1 MHYCNCTIGDLRDP
15 AVDIV
20 AMEAEMAQKR
30 NIVDPT
36 HKHPIHQPV
45 PPGSPDSKDLGEK
58 QDALVRVSSS
68 QAYQPDDADD
78 VVFPTEEEKLTLR
91 RVAGHIPISAWLVVI
106 VEFAE
111 RFSYYGTTGPFVNY
125 IQRPLP
131 AGGNGAG
138 APPKGGEGRPGA
150 LGKGQQASTG
160 LTTYNSFFSYCTP
173 ILGAIIADAY
183 WGKFKT
189 INVFVILGGI
199 GHIILVATSIPSVLQ
214 NSPTGAFA
222 GFIISITI
230 IAFATGAIKSNV
242 SPLVA
247 EQIPDSREVIK
258 TLPSG
263 ERVIVDPNL
272 TIQRVFM
279 YFYLMINIG
288 SLSSI
293 ATTEVELH
301 IGFWLSYL
309 IPTIMYLV
317 VPVVLFFGR
326 NLYIKYPPRGSVH
339 LEAYQVLRRVYK
351 GVWSWNPMETVRR
364 MRDPNKWDKARP
376 SHVGGGDVERDQGL
390 SKQEKKKMGLPTWD
404 DTFVDEMKRTMNA
417 VKVFVFFPL
426 FWVPYNQ
433 MTNNIVS
440 QAGTMSTHG
449 VPNDILQNIDPI
461 AIIIIIPLMDRIVYP
476 GLRKLGWVVR
486 PIQRITFG
494 FIMAALSM
502 VYTAVL
508 QNAIYRTNP
517 CGKFVTSCDT
527 PSYLNVWLQ
536 TPAYVLIAVSEI
548 FASITGLEY
557 AFTKAPLRMKSLVMA
572 AFLFTTAISNAI
584 SEALVPVSEDPYLVW
599 NYAGCG
605 IAAFVAG
612 VAFWFCFR
620 HLDYEEEAQ
629 NEIGRQG
636 RGGERLTKLD
646 AEQ

>member
-1 MHYCNCTIGDLRDP
+1 
-15 AVDIV
+15 
-20 AMEAEMAQKR
+20 MEAEMTQKR
-30 NIVDPT
+30 DAVDPT
-36 HKHPIHQPV
+36 HRHPFHQAGPPS
-45 PPGSPDSKDLGEK
+45 PPGKSLDEK
-58 QDALVRVSSS
+58 NGVLTRVSSS
-68 QAYQPDDADD
+68 PVHQSEDADNI
-78 VVFPTEEEKLTLR
+78 VVPTEEERRTLR
-91 RVAGHIPISAWLVVI
+91 RVPGHIPNSAWLVVI

-131 AGGNGAG
+131 IGGNGAG
-138 APPKGGEGRPGA
+138 APAKGSGGVPGA

-189 INVFVILGGI
+189 INFFVIWGGI
-199 GHIILVATSIPSVLQ
+199 GHIILTATAIPSVLQ
-214 NSPTGAFA
+214 HSPGGAFA

-242 SPLVA
+242 SPLIA
-247 EQIPDSREVIK
+247 EQIPDSRETVK
-258 TLPSG
+258 MLPSG
-263 ERVIVDPNL
+263 EKVIVDPNL

-309 IPTIMYLV
+309 IPTIMYIV
-317 VPVVLFFGR
+317 VPLVLFFGR
-326 NLYIKYPPRGSVH
+326 NLYIKYPPRGSIH
-339 LEAYQVLRRVYK
+339 LEALQVLRRVYK
-351 GVWSWNPMETVRR
+351 DVWSWNPIEMVHR
-364 MRDPNKWDKARP
+364 MRDPTKWDKARP
-376 SHVGGGDVERDQGL
+376 NQLGL
-390 SKQEKKKMGLPTWD
+390 SSTIEQSGELSKEDKKRMGLPTWD
-404 DTFVDEMKRTMNA
+404 DTFVDEMKRTVNA

-426 FWVPYNQ
+426 TYGLTLVPDNQ

-449 VPNDILQNIDPI
+449 VPNDLLQNIDPI
-461 AIIIIIPLMDRIVYP
+461 ALIILIPLMDRIVYP
-476 GLRKLGWVVR
+476 GLRRLGWVVR

-494 FIMAALSM
+494 FILAALAM
-502 VYTAVL
+502 VYTSIL

-517 CGKFVTSCDT
+517 CGKFVSNCD
-527 PSYLNVWLQ
+527 SRSSLNVWLQ
-536 TPAYVLIAVSEI
+536 TPAYVLIAASEI

-557 AFTKAPLRMKSLVMA
+557 AFTKAPLRMKSLVTA

-584 SEALVPVSEDPYLVW
+584 SEALVPVSEDPHLVW

-605 IAAFVAG
+605 IAAFVGG
-612 VAFWFCFR
+612 VAFWICFH
-620 HLDYEEEAQ
+620 HLDREEESQ
-629 NEIGRQG
+629 NEIGREG
-636 RGGERLTKLD
+636 RSGERVVPKAD
-646 AEQ
+646 VEQ

>member
-1 MHYCNCTIGDLRDP
+1 MT
-15 AVDIV
+15 
-20 AMEAEMAQKR
+20 EATMTEKKDQA
-30 NIVDPT
+30 DPT
-36 HKHPIHQPV
+36 HHHAVNQFTPSSLSESKELNEKN
-45 PPGSPDSKDLGEK
+45 GSITVISGSEEYRPDE
-58 QDALVRVSSS
+58 V
-68 QAYQPDDADD
+68 DDI
-78 VVFPTEEEKLTLR
+78 VVPTEEERLTLR
-91 RVAGHIPISAWLVVI
+91 RVAGHIPMSAWLVVI

-138 APPKGGEGRPGA
+138 APPKGSQGRPGA

-189 INVFVILGGI
+189 INVFVVLGGI

-214 NSPTGAFA
+214 NSPSGAFA

-230 IAFATGAIKSNV
+230 IGFATGAIKSNV

-247 EQIPDSREVIK
+247 EQIPDSRESVK

-263 ERVIVDPNL
+263 EKVIVDPNL

-301 IGFWLSYL
+301 IGFWLAYL
-309 IPTIMYLV
+309 IPTIVYLM
-317 VPVVLFFGR
+317 VPIVLFLGR
-326 NLYIKYPPRGSVH
+326 NLYIKYPPRGSIH

-351 GVWSWNPMETVRR
+351 GVWSWNPFETARR
-364 MRDPNKWDKARP
+364 LRDPNLWDKARP
-376 SHVGGGDVERDQGL
+376 SILGGGDVEREQDPAI
-390 SKQEKKKMGLPTWD
+390 SKAEKKRLGLPTWD

-494 FIMAALSM
+494 FMFAALAM

-517 CGKFVTSCDT
+517 CGKFVTNCDT
-527 PSYLNVWLQ
+527 PSHLNVWLQ
-536 TPAYVLIAVSEI
+536 TPAYVLIAASEI

-572 AFLFTTAISNAI
+572 AFLFTTAIANAI
-584 SEALVPVSEDPYLVW
+584 SEALVPVSTDPYLVW
-599 NYAGCG
+599 NYAGSG
-605 IAAFVAG
+605 IVAFVAG
-612 VAFWFCFR
+612 IAFWLCFH
-620 HLDYEEEAQ
+620 HLDSEEESQ

-636 RGGERLTKLD
+636 RGGDRITTTGD
-646 AEQ
+646 VEQ

>member
-1 MHYCNCTIGDLRDP
+1 MRYARVDIRDP

-30 NIVDPT
+30 DAVDPT
-36 HKHPIHQPV
+36 HKHPIHQAI
-45 PPGSPDSKDLGEK
+45 PPSSPGTSLDEK
-58 QDALVRVSSS
+58 KDALTRVSS
-68 QAYQPDDADD
+68 ADMYQPEDADD
-78 VVFPTEEEKLTLR
+78 IIIPTEEEKRTLR

-131 AGGNGAG
+131 IGGNGAG
-138 APPKGGEGRPGA
+138 APAKGSGGIPGA

-160 LTTYNSFFSYCTP
+160 LTTYNNFFSYCTP

-189 INVFVILGGI
+189 INVFVLWGGI
-199 GHIILVATSIPSVLQ
+199 GHIILTVTAIPSVLQ
-214 NSPTGAFA
+214 HSPTGAFA

-247 EQIPDSREVIK
+247 EQIPDSRETVK

-263 ERVIVDPNL
+263 EKVIVDPNL

-309 IPTIMYLV
+309 IPTIMYLA
-317 VPVVLFFGR
+317 VPAVLFMGR
-326 NLYIKYPPRGSVH
+326 NLYIKYPPRGSIH
-339 LEAYQVLRRVYK
+339 LEAFQVLRRVYK
-351 GVWSWNPMETVRR
+351 DVWSWNPVETVRR
-364 MRDPNKWDKARP
+364 MRDPAKWDKARP
-376 SHVGGGDVERDQGL
+376 SQLGLVNMVGENGEPL
-390 SKQEKKKMGLPTWD
+390 SSEEKKRMGLPTWD
-404 DTFVDEMKRTMNA
+404 DTFVDEMRRTMNA
-417 VKVFVFFPL
+417 IKVFIFFPL
-426 FWVPYNQ
+426 YWVPYNQ
-433 MTNNIVS
+433 MSNNIVS

-449 VPNDILQNIDPI
+449 VPNDLLQNIDPI

-476 GLRKLGWVVR
+476 GLRRMGWVVR

-494 FIMAALSM
+494 FILAALSM

-517 CGKFVTSCDT
+517 CGRFVSNCDT
-527 PSYLNVWLQ
+527 PSSLNVWLQ
-536 TPAYVLIAVSEI
+536 TPAYVLIAASEI

-605 IAAFVAG
+605 IAAFIAG
-612 VAFWFCFR
+612 IAFWVCFH
-620 HLDYEEEAQ
+620 HLDWEEESQ
-629 NEIGRQG
+629 NEIGRED
-636 RGGERLTKLD
+636 RTSERVEKTD
-646 AEQ
+646 VEQ

>member
-1 MHYCNCTIGDLRDP
+1 MADIRDP

-20 AMEAEMAQKR
+20 AMEAEIAQKR
-30 NIVDPT
+30 DAVDPT
-36 HKHPIHQPV
+36 YKHPIHQAI
-45 PPGSPDSKDLGEK
+45 PPSSPGTSLDEK
-58 QDALVRVSSS
+58 KDALTRVSS
-68 QAYQPDDADD
+68 ADMYQPEDADNIII
-78 VVFPTEEEKLTLR
+78 PTEEEKRTLR

-131 AGGNGAG
+131 IGGNGAG
-138 APPKGGEGRPGA
+138 APAKGSGGIPGA

-160 LTTYNSFFSYCTP
+160 LTTYNNFFSYCTP

-189 INVFVILGGI
+189 INVFVLWGGI
-199 GHIILVATSIPSVLQ
+199 GHIILTATAIPSVLQ
-214 NSPTGAFA
+214 HSPTGAFA

-247 EQIPDSREVIK
+247 EQIPDSRETVK

-263 ERVIVDPNL
+263 EKVIVDPNL

-309 IPTIMYLV
+309 IPTIMYLA
-317 VPVVLFFGR
+317 VPAVLFMGR
-326 NLYIKYPPRGSVH
+326 NLYIKYPPRGSIH
-339 LEAYQVLRRVYK
+339 LEAFQVLRRVYK
-351 GVWSWNPMETVRR
+351 DVWSWNPVETVRR
-364 MRDPNKWDKARP
+364 MRDPAKWDKARP
-376 SHVGGGDVERDQGL
+376 SQLGLVNMVGENGEPL
-390 SKQEKKKMGLPTWD
+390 SSEEKKRMGLPTWD
-404 DTFVDEMKRTMNA
+404 DTFVDEMRRTMNA
-417 VKVFVFFPL
+417 IKVFIFFPL
-426 FWVPYNQ
+426 YWVPYNQ
-433 MTNNIVS
+433 MSNNIVS

-449 VPNDILQNIDPI
+449 VPNDLLQNIDPI

-476 GLRKLGWVVR
+476 GLRRMGWVVR

-494 FIMAALSM
+494 FILAALSM

-517 CGKFVTSCDT
+517 CGRFVSNCDT
-527 PSYLNVWLQ
+527 PSSLNVWLQ
-536 TPAYVLIAVSEI
+536 TPAYVLIAASEI

-605 IAAFVAG
+605 IAAFIAG
-612 VAFWFCFR
+612 IAFWVCFH
-620 HLDYEEEAQ
+620 HLDWEEESQ
-629 NEIGRQG
+629 NEIGRED
-636 RGGERLTKLD
+636 RTSERVEKTD
-646 AEQ
+646 VEQ

>member
-1 MHYCNCTIGDLRDP
+1 MADLRDP

-20 AMEAEMAQKR
+20 AMEAELAQKR
-30 NIVDPT
+30 DTVDPT
-36 HKHPIHQPV
+36 HKHPIHQTV
-45 PPGSPDSKDLGEK
+45 PPSPPEKSLDEKKGVLTPGS
-58 QDALVRVSSS
+58 RS
-68 QAYQPDDADD
+68 QLYQPDDADD
-78 VVFPTEEEKLTLR
+78 TVIPTEEEKRTLR
-91 RVAGHIPISAWLVVI
+91 RIAGHIPISAWLVVI

-131 AGGNGAG
+131 IGGNGAG
-138 APPKGGEGRPGA
+138 APAKGSGETPGA

-189 INVFVILGGI
+189 INVFVIWGGI
-199 GHIILVATSIPSVLQ
+199 GHIILTATSIPSMLQ
-214 NSPTGAFA
+214 HSPSGAFA
-222 GFIISITI
+222 GFIVSITI

-247 EQIPDSREVIK
+247 EQIPDSRETVK
-258 TLPSG
+258 TLPNG
-263 ERVIVDPNL
+263 EKVIVDPNL

-317 VPVVLFFGR
+317 VPVVLFLGR
-326 NLYIKYPPRGSVH
+326 NLYIKYPPRGSIH
-339 LEAYQVLRRVYK
+339 LEAFQVLRRVYK
-351 GVWSWNPMETVRR
+351 DVWSWNPVETVRR
-364 MRDPNKWDKARP
+364 MRDPTKWDKARP
-376 SHVGGGDVERDQGL
+376 SQLGINNATGENGGQL
-390 SKQEKKKMGLPTWD
+390 SKEEKKRMGLPTWD

-426 FWVPYNQ
+426 YWVPYNQ

-449 VPNDILQNIDPI
+449 VPNDLLQNIDPI

-476 GLRKLGWVVR
+476 GLRRLGWVVR

-494 FIMAALSM
+494 FMLAALSM
-502 VYTAVL
+502 VYISVL

-517 CGKFVTSCDT
+517 CGRFVSSCDT
-527 PSYLNVWLQ
+527 PSSLNVWLQ
-536 TPAYVLIAVSEI
+536 TPAYVLIAASEI

-584 SEALVPVSEDPYLVW
+584 SEALVPVSEDPYLIW

-605 IAAFVAG
+605 IAAFIAG
-612 VAFWFCFR
+612 VAFWICFH
-620 HLDYEEEAQ
+620 HLDSEEESQ
-629 NEIGRQG
+629 NEIGREG
-636 RGGERLTKLD
+636 RGSERVVAKADL
-646 AEQ
+646 EQ

>member
-1 MHYCNCTIGDLRDP
+1 MG
-15 AVDIV
+15 A
-20 AMEAEMAQKR
+20 AMAEKKDQA
-30 NIVDPT
+30 DPT
-36 HKHPIHQPV
+36 DNRSVSQFTPS
-45 PPGSPDSKDLGEK
+45 SPLDGKDLGEK
-58 QDALVRVSSS
+58 QGAVTRVSSS
-68 QAYQPDDADD
+68 EEYHPDEADD
-78 VVFPTEEEKLTLR
+78 IVVPTEEERLTLR
-91 RVAGHIPISAWLVVI
+91 RVAGHIPIAAWLVVV

-111 RFSYYGTTGPFVNY
+111 RFSYY
-125 IQRPLP
+125 
-131 AGGNGAG
+131 GGNGAG

-199 GHIILVATSIPSVLQ
+199 GHIILVATSVPSVLQ
-214 NSPTGAFA
+214 NSPSGAFA
-222 GFIISITI
+222 GFIVSITI

-247 EQIPDSREVIK
+247 EQIPDTRETVK

-263 ERVIVDPNL
+263 EKVIVDPNL

-309 IPTIMYLV
+309 IPTIMYLI
-317 VPVVLFFGR
+317 VPVVLFLGR
-326 NLYIKYPPRGSVH
+326 DLYIKYPPRGSVH
-339 LEAYQVLRRVYK
+339 LEAYRVLRHVYK
-351 GVWSWNPMETVRR
+351 GVWSWNPLETARR
-364 MRDPNKWDKARP
+364 LRDPNLWDKARP
-376 SHVGGGDVERDQGL
+376 SALGGGDIEREQDPAL
-390 SKQEKKKMGLPTWD
+390 SKAGKKKLGLPTWD

-417 VKVFVFFPL
+417 VKVFVFYPL
-426 FWVPYNQ
+426 WILDTMYAWFCRYNQ

-476 GLRKLGWVVR
+476 GLRRLGWVVR

-494 FIMAALSM
+494 FMLAALAM

-517 CGKFVTSCDT
+517 CGKSVTTCDT
-527 PSYLNVWLQ
+527 PSHLNVWLQ
-536 TPAYVLIAVSEI
+536 TPAYVLIAASEI

-572 AFLFTTAISNAI
+572 AFLFTTAIANAI
-584 SEALVPVSEDPYLVW
+584 SEALVPVSTDPYLVW
-599 NYAGCG
+599 NYGGCG
-605 IAAFVAG
+605 IVAFVAG
-612 VAFWFCFR
+612 IAFWLCFH
-620 HLDYEEEAQ
+620 HLDHEEEAQ
-629 NEIGRQG
+629 NEIGRQD
-636 RGGERLTKLD
+636 RGGDRITKTSD
-646 AEQ
+646 IEQ

>member
-1 MHYCNCTIGDLRDP
+1 
-15 AVDIV
+15 
-20 AMEAEMAQKR
+20 MEAEMTQKR
-30 NIVDPT
+30 DAVDPT
-36 HKHPIHQPV
+36 EKHPFHQASPPS
-45 PPGSPDSKDLGEK
+45 PPGKSLDEK
-58 QDALVRVSSS
+58 NGVLTRVSSS
-68 QAYQPDDADD
+68 PVHQPEDADNI
-78 VVFPTEEEKLTLR
+78 VVPTEEEKRTLR
-91 RVAGHIPISAWLVVI
+91 RVPGHIPNSAWLVVI

-131 AGGNGAG
+131 IGGNGAG
-138 APPKGGEGRPGA
+138 APAKGSGGVPGA

-189 INVFVILGGI
+189 INFFVIWGGI
-199 GHIILVATSIPSVLQ
+199 GHIILTATAIPSVLQ
-214 NSPTGAFA
+214 HSPGGAFA

-242 SPLVA
+242 SPLIA
-247 EQIPDSREVIK
+247 EQIPDSRETVK
-258 TLPSG
+258 MLPSG
-263 ERVIVDPNL
+263 EKVIVDPNL

-309 IPTIMYLV
+309 IPTIMYIV
-317 VPVVLFFGR
+317 VPLVLFFGR
-326 NLYIKYPPRGSVH
+326 NLYIKYPPRGSIH
-339 LEAYQVLRRVYK
+339 LEALQVLRRVYK
-351 GVWSWNPMETVRR
+351 DVWSWNPIEMVHR
-364 MRDPNKWDKARP
+364 MRDPTKWDKARP
-376 SHVGGGDVERDQGL
+376 NQLGL
-390 SKQEKKKMGLPTWD
+390 SSTIEQSGELSKEDKKRMGLPTWD
-404 DTFVDEMKRTMNA
+404 DTFVDEMKRTVNA

-426 FWVPYNQ
+426 YWVPYNQ

-449 VPNDILQNIDPI
+449 VPNDLLQNIDPI
-461 AIIIIIPLMDRIVYP
+461 AIIILIPLMDRIVYP
-476 GLRKLGWVVR
+476 GLRRLGWVVR

-494 FIMAALSM
+494 FILAALAM
-502 VYTAVL
+502 VYTSIL

-517 CGKFVTSCDT
+517 CGKFVSNCD
-527 PSYLNVWLQ
+527 SRSSLNVWLQ
-536 TPAYVLIAVSEI
+536 TPAYVLIAASEI

-557 AFTKAPLRMKSLVMA
+557 AFTKAPLRMKSLVTA

-584 SEALVPVSEDPYLVW
+584 SEALVPVSEDPHLVW

-605 IAAFVAG
+605 IAAFVGG
-612 VAFWFCFR
+612 VAFWICFH
-620 HLDYEEEAQ
+620 HLDREEESQ
-629 NEIGRQG
+629 NEIGREG
-636 RGGERLTKLD
+636 RSGERVVPKAD
-646 AEQ
+646 VEQ

>member
-1 MHYCNCTIGDLRDP
+1 MNQFISSS
-15 AVDIV
+15 
-20 AMEAEMAQKR
+20 
-30 NIVDPT
+30 
-36 HKHPIHQPV
+36 PI
-45 PPGSPDSKDLGEK
+45 DTKELNEK
-58 QDALVRVSSS
+58 QDAFTRVSSS
-68 QAYQPDDADD
+68 EEYQPTYADD
-78 VVFPTEEEKLTLR
+78 IVVPTEEERLTLR
-91 RVAGHIPISAWLVVI
+91 RVAGHIPISAWLVVV

-131 AGGNGAG
+131 IGGNGAG
-138 APPKGGEGRPGA
+138 APAKGGEGRPGA

-160 LTTYNSFFSYCTP
+160 LTTYNSLFSYCTP

-189 INVFVILGGI
+189 INVFVIIGGI
-199 GHIILVATSIPSVLQ
+199 GHIILTATSIPSVLQ
-214 NSPTGAFA
+214 HSPGGAYA

-247 EQIPDSREVIK
+247 EQIPDSRESVK

-263 ERVIVDPNL
+263 EKVIVDPNL

-293 ATTEVELH
+293 ATTEIELH
-301 IGFWLSYL
+301 VGYWLAYL
-309 IPTIMYLV
+309 MPTVVYILV
-317 VPVVLFFGR
+317 PIVLFCGR

-339 LEAYQVLRRVYK
+339 LEAYQVLSRVYK

-364 MRDPNKWDKARP
+364 MRDPSKWDKARP
-376 SHVGGGDVERDQGL
+376 SFVGGGDQL
-390 SKQEKKKMGLPTWD
+390 GLPTWD

-417 VKVFVFFPL
+417 IKVFIFFPL

-461 AIIIIIPLMDRIVYP
+461 AIIIIIPLMDRLVYP

-494 FIMAALSM
+494 FILMALSM
-502 VYTAVL
+502 LYTALL
-508 QNAIYRTNP
+508 QRAIYRTNP
-517 CGKFVTSCDT
+517 CGKFVTDCDT

-536 TPAYVLIAVSEI
+536 TPAYVLIAAGEI

-584 SEALVPVSEDPYLVW
+584 SEALVPVSTDPYLVW
-599 NYAGCG
+599 NYGGCG

-612 VAFWFCFR
+612 VAFWLCFR

-636 RGGERLTKLD
+636 RGGERIAKGGD
-646 AEQ
+646 VEQ

>member
-1 MHYCNCTIGDLRDP
+1 MVDIRDP
-15 AVDIV
+15 AVDAV

-30 NIVDPT
+30 DVVDPT
-36 HKHPIHQPV
+36 HKHPVHQAF
-45 PPGSPDSKDLGEK
+45 PP
-58 QDALVRVSSS
+58 SSS
-68 QAYQPDDADD
+68 GNSFDEKKGALTRISSSEIYQPEDADD
-78 VVFPTEEEKLTLR
+78 IVIPTEEEKRTLR

-131 AGGNGAG
+131 IGGNGAG
-138 APPKGGEGRPGA
+138 APAKGSGGIPGA

-173 ILGAIIADAY
+173 ILGAIIADAASAH
-183 WGKFKT
+183 
-189 INVFVILGGI
+189 IDSPSQSNVAYTFLVLGEI
-199 GHIILVATSIPSVLQ
+199 QNHQSTAIPSVLQ
-214 NSPTGAFA
+214 HSPTGAFA

-247 EQIPDSREVIK
+247 EQIPDSRENVK

-263 ERVIVDPNL
+263 EKVIVDPNL

-317 VPVVLFFGR
+317 VPVVLFMGR

-339 LEAYQVLRRVYK
+339 LEAFQVLRRVYK
-351 GVWSWNPMETVRR
+351 DVWSWNPAETLRR
-364 MRDPNKWDKARP
+364 MRDPAKWDKARP
-376 SHVGGGDVERDQGL
+376 SQLGL
-390 SKQEKKKMGLPTWD
+390 SNMVGENGEPLSNEEKKRMGLPTWD

-417 VKVFVFFPL
+417 IKVFIFFPL
-426 FWVPYNQ
+426 YWVPYNQ
-433 MTNNIVS
+433 MSNNIVS

-449 VPNDILQNIDPI
+449 VPNDLLQNIDPI

-494 FIMAALSM
+494 FILAALSM

-517 CGKFVTSCDT
+517 CGRFVSTCDT
-527 PSYLNVWLQ
+527 PSSLNVWLQ
-536 TPAYVLIAVSEI
+536 TPAYVLIAASEI

-605 IAAFVAG
+605 IAAFIAG
-612 VAFWFCFR
+612 IAFWICFH
-620 HLDYEEEAQ
+620 HLDWEEESQ
-629 NEIGRQG
+629 NEIGRED
-636 RGGERLTKLD
+636 RSDERVAKTD
-646 AEQ
+646 IEH

>member
-1 MHYCNCTIGDLRDP
+1 MT
-15 AVDIV
+15 
-20 AMEAEMAQKR
+20 MEAEMAQKR
-30 NIVDPT
+30 DIADSIHN
-36 HKHPIHQPV
+36 HSLHQPV
-45 PPGSPDSKDLGEK
+45 PPSPPGESLDEK
-58 QDALVRVSSS
+58 KAILTRVSSS
-68 QAYQPDDADD
+68 QVYQPEDADD
-78 VVFPTEEEKLTLR
+78 IVIPTEEEKRTLR
-91 RVAGHIPISAWLVVI
+91 RVAGNIPISAWLVVI

-131 AGGNGAG
+131 IGGNGAG
-138 APPKGGEGRPGA
+138 APAKGSGRVPGA

-189 INVFVILGGI
+189 INVFVIWGGI
-199 GHIILVATSIPSVLQ
+199 GHIILTATAIPSVLQ
-214 NSPTGAFA
+214 HSPSGAFA

-242 SPLVA
+242 APLVA
-247 EQIPDSREVIK
+247 EQIPDSRETVK

-263 ERVIVDPNL
+263 EKVIVDPNL

-301 IGFWLSYL
+301 IGYWLSYL
-309 IPTIMYLV
+309 IPTIMYLI
-317 VPVVLFFGR
+317 VPFVLFCGR
-326 NLYIKYPPRGSVH
+326 NLYIKYPPRGSIH
-339 LEAYQVLRRVYK
+339 LEAFQVLRRVYK
-351 GVWSWNPMETVRR
+351 DVWSWNPAETVRR
-364 MRDPNKWDKARP
+364 MRNPTKWDRARP
-376 SHVGGGDVERDQGL
+376 SQLGLVNVTRENGEQL
-390 SKQEKKKMGLPTWD
+390 SKEEKKRMGLPTWD

-417 VKVFVFFPL
+417 IKVFIFFPL
-426 FWVPYNQ
+426 YWVPYNQ

-449 VPNDILQNIDPI
+449 VPNDLLQNIDPI
-461 AIIIIIPLMDRIVYP
+461 AIIIIIPLMDRIV
-476 GLRKLGWVVR
+476 R
-486 PIQRITFG
+486 IQISRTSTIG
-494 FIMAALSM
+494 MGSM
-502 VYTAVL
+502 VYTSVL

-517 CGKFVTSCDT
+517 CGKFVSTCAT
-527 PSYLNVWLQ
+527 PSSLNVWLQ
-536 TPAYVLIAVSEI
+536 APAYVLIAGSEI

-605 IAAFVAG
+605 IAAELPFGFVSTT
-612 VAFWFCFR
+612 W
-620 HLDYEEEAQ
+620 
-629 NEIGRQG
+629 IGRKSLKM
-636 RGGERLTKLD
+636 RLEEKGEVAK
-646 AEQ
+646 EQ

>member
-1 MHYCNCTIGDLRDP
+1 MADQRDP
-15 AVDIV
+15 AVEVV
-20 AMEAEMAQKR
+20 AMEAIMAEKK
-30 NIVDPT
+30 NHADPT
-36 HKHPIHQPV
+36 RDDSVSQSTP
-45 PPGSPDSKDLGEK
+45 SSLSDSKELSEK
-58 QDALVRVSSS
+58 QGAITRVSSS
-68 QAYQPDDADD
+68 EDYHPDEVDD
-78 VVFPTEEEKLTLR
+78 IVVPTEEERLTLR
-91 RVAGHIPISAWLVVI
+91 RVAGHIPIAAWLVVI

-131 AGGNGAG
+131 VGGNGAG

-150 LGKGQQASTG
+150 LGKGQQAATG

-189 INVFVILGGI
+189 INIFVILGGI
-199 GHIILVATSIPSVLQ
+199 GHILLVATSVPSVLQ
-214 NSPTGAFA
+214 NSPSGAFA

-247 EQIPDSREVIK
+247 EQIPDTRETVK

-263 ERVIVDPNL
+263 EKVIVDPNL

-279 YFYLMINIG
+279 YFYMMINIG

-309 IPTIMYLV
+309 IPTIVYIT
-317 VPVVLFFGR
+317 VPIVLFLGR
-326 NLYIKYPPRGSVH
+326 NLYIKHPPRGSVH
-339 LEAYQVLRRVYK
+339 LEAYRVLRRVYK
-351 GVWSWNPMETVRR
+351 GVWSWNPFETARR
-364 MRDPNKWDKARP
+364 LRDPNLWDKARP
-376 SHVGGGDVERDQGL
+376 GILGGGDVERKQDPAL
-390 SKQEKKKMGLPTWD
+390 SKAEKKKLGLPTWD

-417 VKVFVFFPL
+417 IKVFAFYPL

-494 FIMAALSM
+494 FMMSALAM

-517 CGKFVTSCDT
+517 CGRFVTTCDT
-527 PSYLNVWLQ
+527 PSHLNVWLQ
-536 TPAYVLIAVSEI
+536 TPAYVLIAASEI

-557 AFTKAPLRMKSLVMA
+557 AFTKAPLRMKSLVVA
-572 AFLFTTAISNAI
+572 AFLFTNAIANAI
-584 SEALVPVSEDPYLVW
+584 SEALVPVSTDPYLVW
-599 NYAGCG
+599 NYGGCG
-605 IAAFVAG
+605 IAAFIAG
-612 VAFWFCFR
+612 IAFWLCFH
-620 HLDYEEEAQ
+620 HLDHEEEAQ

-636 RGGERLTKLD
+636 RGGERITKTGD
-646 AEQ
+646 VEQ